1 MKVAVSAY
9 SAVHIESLEVV
20 PAVVTGLT
28 ILNAKTVVYEL
39 TSCDKYLRNMQITF
53 HTDIFHQHI

>member
-1 MKVAVSAY
+1 MASR
-9 SAVHIESLEVV
+9 LEVV

-39 TSCDKYLRNMQITF
+39 ASCDKSESLIA
-53 HTDIFHQHI
+53 HSPEHAASVGHISK